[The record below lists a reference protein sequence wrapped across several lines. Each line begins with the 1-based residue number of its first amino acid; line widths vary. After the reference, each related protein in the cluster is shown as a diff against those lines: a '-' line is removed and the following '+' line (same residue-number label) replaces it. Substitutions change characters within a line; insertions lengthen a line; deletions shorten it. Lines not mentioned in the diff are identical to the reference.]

1 MEILRRLVRH
11 GADVNACD
19 VTGSTALHAAALK
32 NQVGTIDTLMELGAN
47 IDARGGQDDAR
58 WTPLHL
64 ASDQG
69 LSQAV
74 VALLR
79 HGADVRR
86 LGRHRDSALHLA
98 SQRGDPIT
106 VRALLAAG
114 ARSLT
119 VRNSSDDSV
128 LDSAASMGHVEV
140 VKALIQHG
148 ASVDATDSQ
157 GRTALFKAHDAEAVI
172 DVLVAA
178 GARVDGVVD
187 LDGNTPLHAA
197 SMLGHTP
204 LYFIAL
210 LNHGARV
217 DVRNCFGETP
227 LHAAAAHGFHEGV
240 QALLERRVDKN
251 ELTDRGRSPLSL
263 AAENGWRHVTQELL
277 DAGADVSCSAH
288 YCSET
293 KGRSALALAAVFGFS
308 EVMEVL
314 IQHGADLN
322 ARGHSGHT
330 PLHEAAW
337 SNHPDSINV
346 LIKAGAS
353 IEAINDED
361 RTPLIEAYR
370 GAMAR
375 CELDKNDSDA
385 ERNTAVTALLKQG
398 ANVNQRDTKTN
409 STLLHDI
416 AERGGPLAVVRAL
429 LAADPYLDLKDN
441 DGSTP
446 LHLAKDHPEILDAL
460 LQKGA
465 DMDVQDSNG
474 QTPLHKAAESGSVA
488 AVEALV
494 SAGAVTSV
502 QDENGRTPLLA
513 ASWKR
518 RLGAMQALLRSG
530 AHVTAVDPDVKTAL
544 HLAVAGDFTTSGGY
558 VAVST
563 EAVCDAVDLLLRWGA
578 SERVLDQTF
587 GPFIPGRSAASH
599 WISTAYSTRILFRA
613 PATQLC

>member
-74 VALLR
+74 IALLR

-98 SQRGDPIT
+98 SRRGDPIT
-106 VRALLAAG
+106 VCALLAAG
-114 ARSLT
+114 ASLT

-140 VKALIQHG
+140 VKVLIQHG

-187 LDGNTPLHAA
+187 LDGTTPLHAA

-288 YCSET
+288 YCSEGSRPDVRPGYSGNVGG
-293 KGRSALALAAVFGFS
+293 KPLDKYRVFHSNIISDAGNAAVLKLFEMAPQDRAWRRCGWL
-308 EVMEVL
+308 VL
-314 IQHGADLN
+314 CRILPDRVRLKANNGEASTVSPRSVR
-322 ARGHSGHT
+322 ARGGDGGSGGGGGGGGGGSL
-330 PLHEAAW
+330 P
-337 SNHPDSINV
+337 
-346 LIKAGAS
+346 
-353 IEAINDED
+353 
-361 RTPLIEAYR
+361 
-370 GAMAR
+370 
-375 CELDKNDSDA
+375 SDA
-385 ERNTAVTALLKQG
+385 PAAGEAVTG
-398 ANVNQRDTKTN
+398 
-409 STLLHDI
+409 
-416 AERGGPLAVVRAL
+416 
-429 LAADPYLDLKDN
+429 AADPASCTNPAAGRLSVLVARVVSLDEE
-441 DGSTP
+441 G
-446 LHLAKDHPEILDAL
+446 
-460 LQKGA
+460 
-465 DMDVQDSNG
+465 V
-474 QTPLHKAAESGSVA
+474 
-488 AVEALV
+488 
-494 SAGAVTSV
+494 
-502 QDENGRTPLLA
+502 
-513 ASWKR
+513 
-518 RLGAMQALLRSG
+518 
-530 AHVTAVDPDVKTAL
+530 
-544 HLAVAGDFTTSGGY
+544 
-558 VAVST
+558 
-563 EAVCDAVDLLLRWGA
+563 
-578 SERVLDQTF
+578 
-587 GPFIPGRSAASH
+587 
-599 WISTAYSTRILFRA
+599 FRNIMA
-613 PATQLC
+613 FV